1 MNRFFCLQAKS
12 RRLQIY
18 TVLMAIS
25 GLLSTIMQYRS
36 RINVKT
42 RTQMLYQY
50 LSPLVKILKD
60 TPDTPAGAY
69 EAGYRFCYDYE
80 RPASRTA
87 SSIKR
92 GNMAKETCYPRY
104 I

>member
-25 GLLSTIMQYRS
+25 GLLSTILQFGS
-36 RINVKT
+36 RLNAKT

-50 LSPLVKILKD
+50 LSPLVKMLKD

-69 EAGYRFCYDYE
+69 EALVISFQLARVAAGH
-80 RPASRTA
+80 A
-87 SSIKR
+87 R
-92 GNMAKETCYPRY
+92 GRV
-104 I
+104 

>member
-1 MNRFFCLQAKS
+1 
-12 RRLQIY
+12 
-18 TVLMAIS
+18 
-25 GLLSTIMQYRS
+25 
-36 RINVKT
+36 
-42 RTQMLYQY
+42 MLYQY
-50 LSPLVKILKD
+50 LSPLVKMLKD

-92 GNMAKETCYPRY
+92 TTWRRTPVIRDTSESGRAIRP
-104 I
+104 

>member
-1 MNRFFCLQAKS
+1 MKDAFGKTSTGKTLFGY
-12 RRLQIY
+12 IY
-18 TVLMAIS
+18 
-25 GLLSTIMQYRS
+25 GYQYTK
-36 RINVKT
+36 V
-42 RTQMLYQY
+42 LYQY
-50 LSPLVKILKD
+50 LSPLVKMLKD

-92 GNMAKETCYPRY
+92 GNMAKDTCYPRY

>member
-1 MNRFFCLQAKS
+1 M
-12 RRLQIY
+12 
-18 TVLMAIS
+18 
-25 GLLSTIMQYRS
+25 
-36 RINVKT
+36 
-42 RTQMLYQY
+42 YQY
-50 LSPLVKILKD
+50 LSPSVKMLKD

-69 EAGYRFCYDYE
+69 EVGYRFCYDYE

-92 GNMAKETCYPRY
+92 GNMAKDTYYPKY

>member
-1 MNRFFCLQAKS
+1 M
-12 RRLQIY
+12 
-18 TVLMAIS
+18 
-25 GLLSTIMQYRS
+25 
-36 RINVKT
+36 
-42 RTQMLYQY
+42 
-50 LSPLVKILKD
+50 LKD

-69 EAGYRFCYDYE
+69 EVGYRFCYDYE

-92 GNMAKETCYPRY
+92 GNMAKDAYYPKY

>member
-1 MNRFFCLQAKS
+1 MVNRFFCLQAKS

-25 GLLSTIMQYRS
+25 RLLSTILQYGS

-50 LSPLVKILKD
+50 LSPLVKMLK
-60 TPDTPAGAY
+60 DTPAGAY

-92 GNMAKETCYPRY
+92 GSMAKDTCYPRY

>member
-1 MNRFFCLQAKS
+1 MKDAIGKTSTGRTLFGY
-12 RRLQIY
+12 IY
-18 TVLMAIS
+18 
-25 GLLSTIMQYRS
+25 GYQYTK
-36 RINVKT
+36 V
-42 RTQMLYQY
+42 LYQY
-50 LSPLVKILKD
+50 LSPLVKMLKN

-92 GNMAKETCYPRY
+92 GNMAKDTCYPRY

>member
-1 MNRFFCLQAKS
+1 MKDAIGKTSTGKALFGY
-12 RRLQIY
+12 IY
-18 TVLMAIS
+18 
-25 GLLSTIMQYRS
+25 GYQYTK
-36 RINVKT
+36 V
-42 RTQMLYQY
+42 LYQY
-50 LSPLVKILKD
+50 LSPLVKMLKD

-69 EAGYRFCYDYE
+69 EAGCRLCYDYE

-92 GNMAKETCYPRY
+92 GSMAKDTYYPRY

>member
-1 MNRFFCLQAKS
+1 M
-12 RRLQIY
+12 
-18 TVLMAIS
+18 
-25 GLLSTIMQYRS
+25 
-36 RINVKT
+36 
-42 RTQMLYQY
+42 
-50 LSPLVKILKD
+50 LKD

-92 GNMAKETCYPRY
+92 GNMAKDAHYPKY

>member
-1 MNRFFCLQAKS
+1 
-12 RRLQIY
+12 
-18 TVLMAIS
+18 
-25 GLLSTIMQYRS
+25 
-36 RINVKT
+36 
-42 RTQMLYQY
+42 MLYQY
-50 LSPLVKILKD
+50 LSPLVKMLKD

-92 GNMAKETCYPRY
+92 GNMTKDTCYPRY

>member
-1 MNRFFCLQAKS
+1 MEKTSISAGTVAMKDAIGKTSTGRTLFVY
-12 RRLQIY
+12 IY
-18 TVLMAIS
+18 
-25 GLLSTIMQYRS
+25 GYQYTK
-36 RINVKT
+36 V
-42 RTQMLYQY
+42 LYQY
-50 LSPLVKILKD
+50 LSPLVKMLKN

-92 GNMAKETCYPRY
+92 GNMAKDTYYPRY

>member
-1 MNRFFCLQAKS
+1 MEKISISAGTVAMKDAFGKTSTGKTLFGY
-12 RRLQIY
+12 IY
-18 TVLMAIS
+18 
-25 GLLSTIMQYRS
+25 GYQYTK
-36 RINVKT
+36 V
-42 RTQMLYQY
+42 LYQY
-50 LSPLVKILKD
+50 LSPLVKMLKD

-92 GNMAKETCYPRY
+92 GNMAKDTCYPRY

>member
-1 MNRFFCLQAKS
+1 MEKTSISAGPVAMKDAIGKTSTGKTLFGY
-12 RRLQIY
+12 IY
-18 TVLMAIS
+18 
-25 GLLSTIMQYRS
+25 GYQYTK
-36 RINVKT
+36 V
-42 RTQMLYQY
+42 LYQY
-50 LSPLVKILKD
+50 PSPLVKMLKD

-92 GNMAKETCYPRY
+92 GNMAKDTYYPKY

>member
-1 MNRFFCLQAKS
+1 MEKTSISAGTVAMKDAIGKTSTGKTLFGY
-12 RRLQIY
+12 IY
-18 TVLMAIS
+18 
-25 GLLSTIMQYRS
+25 GYQYTK
-36 RINVKT
+36 V
-42 RTQMLYQY
+42 LYQY
-50 LSPLVKILKD
+50 PSPLVKMLKD

-92 GNMAKETCYPRY
+92 GNMAKDTCYPRY